1 MPRHP
6 RVHAEGLLYHVMARG
21 NDGQKIFLRESDY
34 QVFIEALRTA
44 RERYP
49 FSLYA
54 YVLMSNHFHLLLAV
68 DRFSTARI
76 LQSLLTGYVRRF
88 NRIHH
93 RRGHLF
99 EGRYKAIVCDRD
111 SYLLELVRYIHLNP
125 VRAAMVKRPGE
136 WRWSGH
142 REYLGKEKS
151 GLIDRGPVM
160 GELTTVARY
169 EAFVREGAKVNY
181 RAEWHPGDGAPF
193 LGPERFVKK
202 IAKETSPPSVS
213 RRAPLKDLLKSV
225 AAKAGLPAEILLRKG
240 RLANVVEAR
249 DRFIREAVLKQ
260 GYLASQVAEFL
271 VCHPSNV
278 SRALQKS

>member
-21 NDGQKIFLRESDY
+21 IDGPKIFLGQSDY
-34 QVFIEALRTA
+34 QAFIEALRIV
-44 RERYP
+44 RQRYP

-54 YVLMSNHFHLLLAV
+54 YVLMSNHFHLLLEV

-88 NRIHH
+88 NRSHR

-125 VRAAMVKRPGE
+125 VRAEMVKRAGE

-151 GLIDRGPVM
+151 GLIDSRPVM
-160 GELTTVARY
+160 EEFRTAARY
-169 EAFVREGAKVNY
+169 EAFIREGAKVNY

-193 LGPERFVKK
+193 LGPERFVMK
-202 IAKETSPPSVS
+202 IAKEMIPPPIS
-213 RRAPLKDLLKSV
+213 RRSSLKDLLNSV
-225 AAKAGLPAEILLRKG
+225 AVNAGVSAETLLRKG

-249 DRFIREAVLKQ
+249 DRFIREAVLDQ

-271 VCHPSNV
+271 ACHPYNV
-278 SRALQKS
+278 SRTLQKI